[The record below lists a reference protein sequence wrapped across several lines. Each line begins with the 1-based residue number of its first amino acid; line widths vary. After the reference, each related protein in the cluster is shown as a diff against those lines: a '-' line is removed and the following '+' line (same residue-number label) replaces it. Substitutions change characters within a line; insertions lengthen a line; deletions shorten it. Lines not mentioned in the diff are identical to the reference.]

1 MTRRI
6 KRALCSVLVFVLPV
20 KFGRVM
26 LFKRLLFSCFCSV
39 AQKKKKWF
47 APADYAA
54 SVCTPMQQG
63 RCLSNVEMG
72 A

>member
-39 AQKKKKWF
+39 AQKKKKMVR
-47 APADYAA
+47 A
-54 SVCTPMQQG
+54 
-63 RCLSNVEMG
+63 R
-72 A
+72 